1 MVNHAKYMELLTYL
15 EKLDS
20 VLVAFSGGVDSS
32 LLLAASV
39 DALGKERVLAL
50 TATSPFH
57 LPEDLDS
64 ARSLADVLGA
74 RLQVVD
80 SKVMSNPEFLSN
92 PPERCYFCKK
102 ELLGVLLETS
112 RRQGIAHV
120 LEGSNL
126 SDLKD
131 FRPGFRAVREAGVL
145 SPLLE
150 VGMTKEDVREAARER
165 GIASWNRPSEAC
177 LCTRIPFGEA
187 ITPDRLQRIYSAEVI
202 LKSMGIGTVRVR
214 DHGDVARLEVS
225 AEDIGKIC
233 QENNRVIIAERLVKI
248 GYKHVAVDLVGYRT
262 GSMNAG

>member
-1 MVNHAKYMELLTYL
+1 MVNHAKYMELLTCL

-187 ITPDRLQRIYSAEVI
+187 ITLDRLQRIYSAEVI
-202 LKSMGIGTVRVR
+202 LKSMEIGTARVR

-225 AEDIGKIC
+225 AEDIEKIC
-233 QENNRVIIAERLVKI
+233 QENNRVIIAERLMKM